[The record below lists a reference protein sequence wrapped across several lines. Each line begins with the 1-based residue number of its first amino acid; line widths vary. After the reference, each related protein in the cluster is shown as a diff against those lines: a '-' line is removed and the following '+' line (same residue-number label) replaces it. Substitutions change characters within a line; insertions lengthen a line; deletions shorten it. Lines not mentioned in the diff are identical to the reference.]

1 MNKFIS
7 ISIIVLFFFSAVS
20 AQQKRYL
27 YVDSSLLK
35 NESSYNDTEVMPAD
49 ETVTT
54 PAEDHTLNEE
64 VSDEQGIDTTLYLNG
79 LSVPADSVRHWKNA
93 KEFAYIKYIDS
104 LLKDRQDKEKKKP
117 KQSKSTGPGFL
128 DRLLSSGFIQALLWT
143 LAGFFVLF
151 IVYRLFLSEGAFRR
165 ESRSAKAVNA
175 EVEEEQVNSKTDFDA
190 LVNQALQQNNLRLAV
205 RYQYLRSLHK
215 LAAKGLLQLAPD
227 KTNYQY
233 VRELKDTSLQNDLAS
248 ITLNY
253 EYVWYGEFNV
263 ERDTYQKIETGFKN
277 FNQKIL

>member
-7 ISIIVLFFFSAVS
+7 ISIAALLFFSAAS

-35 NESSYNDTEVMPAD
+35 NESLYDDTEVMPAD
-49 ETVTT
+49 EETGT
-54 PAEDHTLNEE
+54 PSEDHTLNTA
-64 VSDEQGIDTTLYLNG
+64 VSGKQGTDTTLYLNG
-79 LSVPADSVRHWKNA
+79 LSVPADSVRRWKNA

-104 LLKDRQDKEKKKP
+104 LLKDKQEKEKKKP
-117 KQSKSTGPGFL
+117 KQTAPTGPGFL

-143 LAGFFVLF
+143 LAGLFVLF
-151 IVYRLFLSEGAFRR
+151 IVYRLFLSEGVFRR
-165 ESRSAKAVNA
+165 ESKSVKALNA
-175 EVEEEQVNSKTDFDA
+175 EVEEEQINSETDFDA

-215 LAAKGLLQLAPD
+215 LAAKELLQLAPD

-233 VRELKDTSLQNDLAS
+233 VRELKDASLQNDLAS
-248 ITLNY
+248 LTLNY
-253 EYVWYGEFNV
+253 EYVWYGEFV
-263 ERDTYQKIETGFKN
+263 VDQDTYQKIETGFKR
-277 FNQKIL
+277 FNQKI